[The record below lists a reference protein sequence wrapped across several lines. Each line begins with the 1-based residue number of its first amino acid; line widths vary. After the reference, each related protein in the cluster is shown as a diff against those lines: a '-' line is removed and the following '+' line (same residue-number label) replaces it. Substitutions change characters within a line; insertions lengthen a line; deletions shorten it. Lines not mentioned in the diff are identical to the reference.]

1 MKKALKWI
9 GNIVFVLL
17 LVSLCYIIYSVNK
30 YQTVSVFGYH
40 VLRVLSTSM
49 EPEITHNECI
59 IVQNVPEEEIQIGDI
74 ITFVSEEAEIYGY
87 FNTHRV
93 CDMYVNPDTGKKEFI
108 TKGDASS
115 ASDDLPVPYENILGK
130 YTKKLPGG
138 LAIGNMIDRLS
149 DSKLYFIV
157 IILPLLLCLLSY
169 IYQLVR
175 ILIFGADEEEEDEVD
190 EEEDEKDEENV
201 DEEENDE
208 EDEEDAD
215 EGEDEKEVNT
225 EDTEEKANSEGIEKE
240 ENVEEIENE
249 EGEEVTKSEESLEHD
264 EDA

>member
-9 GNIVFVLL
+9 GNIIFVLL

-138 LAIGNMIDRLS
+138 LAVGNIIDRLS

-175 ILIFGADEEEEDEVD
+175 ILIFGADEEDEDEDEDEV
-190 EEEDEKDEENV
+190 E
-201 DEEENDE
+201 
-208 EDEEDAD
+208 D
-215 EGEDEKEVNT
+215 EGEDEDGNKEMNEDKDEKENVEKVNT
-225 EDTEEKANSEGIEKE
+225 EDAEEKINSEGKEKAGVAEEIEKE
-240 ENVEEIENE
+240 
-249 EGEEVTKSEESLEHD
+249 D
-264 EDA
+264 R